1 MFTWLSLQ
9 FQRFPKLEAITITSL
24 IFIAY
29 INEILYILQP
39 GFALQRRE
47 IRFTISYIAESR
59 DNFITRRNL

>member
-1 MFTWLSLQ
+1 MLRGYHCKL
-9 FQRFPKLEAITITSL
+9 QRFPKLEAITISSL

-47 IRFTISYIAESR
+47 IRVTIS
-59 DNFITRRNL
+59 